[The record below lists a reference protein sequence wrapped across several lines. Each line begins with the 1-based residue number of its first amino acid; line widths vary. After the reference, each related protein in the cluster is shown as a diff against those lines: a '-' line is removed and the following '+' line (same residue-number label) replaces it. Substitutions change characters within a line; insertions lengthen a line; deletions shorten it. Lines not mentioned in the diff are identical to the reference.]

1 MAAVQPYGIKIEIC
15 RHASLNVLIDSKII
29 EDYKNCY
36 ELATTRDCN
45 GGDCQSCSLNM
56 GHNIGIGLCE
66 IKKVE
71 EELKKYITTKE
82 Q

>member
-1 MAAVQPYGIKIEIC
+1 MAAEPIQINIKITSN
-15 RHASLNVLIDSKII
+15 ASLLVLIDSKII

-36 ELATTRDCN
+36 ELATTRDYN